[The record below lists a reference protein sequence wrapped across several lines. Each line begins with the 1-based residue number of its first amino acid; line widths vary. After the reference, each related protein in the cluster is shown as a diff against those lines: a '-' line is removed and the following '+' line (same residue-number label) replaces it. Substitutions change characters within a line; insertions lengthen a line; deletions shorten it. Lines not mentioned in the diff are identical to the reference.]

1 MPGPEIADYQILAKL
16 GAGGMGVVYLA
27 QDARLGRRVALKVLP
42 TEFARDEDRIARF
55 EREACA
61 VAALSHPGIAV
72 LYEIGEA
79 DAVRYL
85 AMEYVEGRS
94 LQEELA
100 AGPLSLERLL
110 DYSSQIADALD
121 HAHRRGILHRD
132 IKPASKLI
140 PRPPPFHAP
149 QLFFPAGVQIRVTRF
164 GDQYPCQNRPV
175 IIRKGRFCLTHFR
188 LDGLIET
195 FMFFSSTE

>member
-1 MPGPEIADYQILAKL
+1 MPGHEIAHYQILAKL

-42 TEFARDEDRIARF
+42 TEFARDEDRVARF
-55 EREACA
+55 EREARA

-100 AGPLSLERLL
+100 AGPLSLDRLI
-110 DYSSQIADALD
+110 DYTTQIADALEKN
-121 HAHRRGILHRD
+121 LWSV
-132 IKPASKLI
+132 PANTWSARSRSIRSMRWPLPPWGRPMPCVTFTAPIRQTSTTRPAIPSVPLNWITKLENLI
-140 PRPPPFHAP
+140 P
-149 QLFFPAGVQIRVTRF
+149 G
-164 GDQYPCQNRPV
+164 
-175 IIRKGRFCLTHFR
+175 
-188 LDGLIET
+188 
-195 FMFFSSTE
+195 